1 MTDAQWTIGSLLR
14 WTTDYLRQH
23 GSITPRLDAEVLLA
37 EVHGCQRINLYI
49 AYEELASDETRVAY
63 RELVRRRAEGTPV
76 AYLVGRREFY
86 SHQFRVT
93 PDVLIPRPE
102 TEFVLVAL
110 LDLVKQLEGR
120 PIEVVDVGTGSG
132 ILAICAALHIPDCR
146 VTAIDI
152 SPASLHVAQTNAA
165 SQKVEDRVE
174 FVEGNLLAA
183 LDPDQ
188 IVDFIVSNP
197 PYVSEVEW
205 ESLAPN
211 IREHEPRQALVAG
224 ETGTEVI
231 AQLIQQAPAHL
242 RLGGWL
248 VFEISPMIL
257 DQVENLF
264 VDAPGLGPTRIVK
277 DLAHHPRVVL
287 TQRVEN

>member
-1 MTDAQWTIGSLLR
+1 MIGRLTLSDFRNHADALILPDHAFVLLTGDNGAGKTNILEAVSMLAPGRGLRGAALGAMARQEGAGGFGIAAEVDGGTRLTDAQWTIGSLLR

-110 LDLVKQLEGR
+110 LDLVKDSLQ
-120 PIEVVDVGTGSG
+120 GSKPMSQG
-132 ILAICAALHIPDCR
+132 
-146 VTAIDI
+146 
-152 SPASLHVAQTNAA
+152 ASGH
-165 SQKVEDRVE
+165 
-174 FVEGNLLAA
+174 G
-183 LDPDQ
+183 
-188 IVDFIVSNP
+188 
-197 PYVSEVEW
+197 
-205 ESLAPN
+205 
-211 IREHEPRQALVAG
+211 
-224 ETGTEVI
+224 
-231 AQLIQQAPAHL
+231 
-242 RLGGWL
+242 
-248 VFEISPMIL
+248 
-257 DQVENLF
+257 
-264 VDAPGLGPTRIVK
+264 
-277 DLAHHPRVVL
+277 
-287 TQRVEN
+287 